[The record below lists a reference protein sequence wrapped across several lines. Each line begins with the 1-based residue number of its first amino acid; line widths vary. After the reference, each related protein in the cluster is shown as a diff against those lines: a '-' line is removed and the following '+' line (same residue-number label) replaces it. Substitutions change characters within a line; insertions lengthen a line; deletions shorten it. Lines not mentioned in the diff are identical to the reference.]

1 MSKENTLHTIELTEN
16 TKVHITLG
24 NRKIGKVINF
34 STLPGN
40 ATHYAKA
47 RGTKVTDIVGTCGQ
61 NCNCCFDECYAKRS
75 LVQHHNAVAKAWGE
89 NTLLI
94 RYRLAETMAQIQEFI
109 NKHPS
114 RKLFRWNVSGE
125 LENVFQLEAMNDLAK
140 ANPQL
145 KFGIY
150 TKNFRVVRE
159 FVKRGNTLAT
169 NFALNLSQW
178 HDNLNGWEDIASM
191 FNRFIYDDHIDPS
204 LASVRK
210 CKAVNEDGTR
220 DKSVKCEDC
229 GYCYE
234 NNKEATRC
242 PAH

>member
-1 MSKENTLHTIELTEN
+1 MASKTIYTFSLGEN
-16 TKVHITLG
+16 TKVHLTLG

-40 ATHYAKA
+40 ATSYATAK
-47 RGTKVTDIVGTCGQ
+47 GNKITNVIGTCGQ
-61 NCNCCFDECYAKRS
+61 NCGCCFNECYAKRS

-94 RYRLAETMAQIQEFI
+94 RYRLQETMEQIQAFI
-109 NKHPS
+109 DKHPS

-125 LENVFQLEAMNDLAK
+125 LENVYQLEAMNELAI

-150 TKNFRVVRE
+150 TKNFQVVRS
-159 FVKRGNTLAT
+159 FVERGNKLAD

-178 HDNLNGWEDIASM
+178 HDNLNGWEDIANL
-191 FNRFIYDDHIDPS
+191 FNRFIYDDNTDPS
-204 LASVRK
+204 LKAIRK

-220 DKSVKCEDC
+220 DKSVKCEEC

-234 NNKEATRC
+234 NNREPTRC